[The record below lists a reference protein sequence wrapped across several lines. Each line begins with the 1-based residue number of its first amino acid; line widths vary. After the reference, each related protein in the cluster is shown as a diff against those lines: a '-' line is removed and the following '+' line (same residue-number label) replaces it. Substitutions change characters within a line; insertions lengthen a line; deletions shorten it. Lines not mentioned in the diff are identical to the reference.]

1 MLYTALAADVI
12 NSKKLKKE
20 EREHSQLLIR
30 DCLVILNSLFRPS
43 LEFEVAFSAGDEV
56 QGLFKSPEAAYLYV
70 RLLKLLLYPLKL
82 RCGIGAGEW
91 EVRIPNGTTNEQDG
105 SAYHNAR
112 TAINAAHEKNSCSI
126 LFNSKT
132 ENDIFINTL
141 INTSVLYS
149 ESHSPKQHQ
158 LLLLTEMTNPFY
170 EAGMM
175 DIAKFPELLS
185 LAEKNLDLRI
195 PVNFETYNVFSQA
208 VNENRLTLA
217 PGIMKGLSR
226 KLSAVLNTSRQSV
239 DKVIKSGSIAEI
251 RYIDT
256 AVLLLVR
263 KTFAG

>member
-1 MLYTALAADVI
+1 MYTALVADII
-12 NSKKLKKE
+12 NSKKILKE
-20 EREHSQLLIR
+20 DREQSQLFII
-30 DCLVILNSLFRPS
+30 DCLSVLNSLFKPS

-56 QGLFKSPEAAYLYV
+56 QGLFRTPEAAYMYI

-91 EVRIPNGTTNEQDG
+91 EVRIPDGTTNEQDG

-112 TAINAAHEKNSCSI
+112 TAIRAAHEKNSCCI
-126 LFNSKT
+126 LFNSKN

-141 INTSVLYS
+141 INTSIRYS
-149 ESHSPKQHQ
+149 DDHSLKQHE

-170 EAGMM
+170 DEELM
-175 DIAKFPELLS
+175 DITQFHKLLCI
-185 LAEKNLDLRI
+185 AEKNIDVRLPSEFD
-195 PVNFETYNVFSQA
+195 PYNLFKQA
-208 VNENRLTLA
+208 SNENSLTLA

-226 KLSAVLNTSRQSV
+226 RLSAVLNTSRQNV
-239 DKVIKSGSIAEI
+239 DKVIKSGNIAEI
-251 RYIDT
+251 RYIDM